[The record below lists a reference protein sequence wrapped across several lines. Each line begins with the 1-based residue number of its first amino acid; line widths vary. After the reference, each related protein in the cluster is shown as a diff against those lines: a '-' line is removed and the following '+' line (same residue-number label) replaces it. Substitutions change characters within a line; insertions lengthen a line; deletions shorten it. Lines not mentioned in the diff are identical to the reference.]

1 MSYTTHDLIVA
12 TATSPLFAELA
23 APLPAQNGWGRPR
36 HHDSDLTALVYGA
49 CRRLFRS
56 YTRLDRELAQQWPSL
71 RAACLTEGID
81 LGEQPMTYHR
91 WEGAR
96 DRALDHLDEVR
107 TAFTAGSLDLAKAQG
122 KLDPSAGSISRPHRT
137 QLVYGDGTHLRGKF
151 RAHHGE
157 WEDPVLGTCT
167 AEFDLSRSTKTPT
180 RLLVKEGGRWVA
192 YHPESHKRLGLAR
205 IDEDAHVVDKYKSF
219 VERGSDR
226 ATRARG
232 HGLVMW
238 HVRGDQPHSRITLAI
253 GLQQGGREAEA
264 ALRELLELKELA
276 GDGLRGFAYDMAMR
290 GTHLEPAMR
299 AGLLP
304 FVKVV
309 AASDDG
315 ETRSPFEDPIGT
327 IGHKSGAHDGCR
339 HQLLAV
345 DGAVREA
352 VLDGQGELVLANDGA
367 ALEVSQVKR
376 TVSTSGQH
384 TFSVGVRVACRR
396 EPFVHWLTLPAAQ
409 QGRRHTLKIN
419 LDKLRPYHAD
429 HPVFRD
435 LYPVRND
442 AEAANAEYK
451 KHLLDTRASQVGAD
465 RNLLDAILFFA
476 GQNALNARRLA
487 TAANVAA

>member
-1 MSYTTHDLIVA
+1 MSYTTHDLVVA
-12 TATSPLFAELA
+12 TATSPLFTQLA
-23 APLPAQNGWGRPR
+23 THLPAQNGWGRPR

-56 YTRLDRELAQQWPSL
+56 YGRLDRELAQQWPSL
-71 RAACLTEGID
+71 RAACLAEGVE
-81 LGEQPMTYHR
+81 LGAMPMTYHR

-96 DRALDHLDEVR
+96 DRALAHLDEVR
-107 TAFTAGSLDLAKAQG
+107 TAFTVGSLELAKAQG
-122 KLDPSAGSISRPHRT
+122 KLDPTVGSISRPDRT
-137 QLVYGDGTHLRGKF
+137 QVVYGDGTHLRGKF
-151 RAHHGE
+151 RTHHGE

-167 AEFDLSRSTKTPT
+167 AEFDLTRSTKAPT

-192 YHPESHKRLGLAR
+192 YHPESRKRLGLAR
-205 IDEDAHVVDKYKSF
+205 IDEDAHVVDKYKTF

-238 HVRGDQPHSRITLAI
+238 HVRGDQPHSRTTLAI
-253 GLQQGGREAEA
+253 GLQEGGQEADA
-264 ALRELLELKELA
+264 ALRELLQLRELA

-290 GTHLEPAMR
+290 GKHLEPAMR
-299 AGLLP
+299 TGLLP

-315 ETRSPFEDPIGT
+315 ETRTPFEEPIGAV
-327 IGHKSGAHDGCR
+327 GHKAADHAGCR

-367 ALEVSQVKR
+367 ALEVTQVKR
-376 TVSTSGQH
+376 AVSRSGQH
-384 TFSVGVRVACRR
+384 TFSVGVRVTCRR
-396 EPFVHWLTLPAAQ
+396 EPFVHWLTLPAPR
-409 QGRRHTLKIN
+409 QGKRHALKIN

-435 LYPVRND
+435 LYRVRND

-487 TAANVAA
+487 SATDLAA